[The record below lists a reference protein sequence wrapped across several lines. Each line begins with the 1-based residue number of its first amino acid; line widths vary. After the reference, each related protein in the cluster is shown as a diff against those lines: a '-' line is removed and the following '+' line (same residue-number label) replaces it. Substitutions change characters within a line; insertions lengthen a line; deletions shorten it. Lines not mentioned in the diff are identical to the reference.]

1 VGKGC
6 VGGIAAHDG
15 TPFGYVFRNDVPFLS
30 PQHLH
35 NRQRLAIHAKRI
47 TIFPKDTDLLR
58 DIIFAFDPENG
69 LGRPSA
75 ERNETWDRH
84 RAAEKKRL
92 KQKMAAATARADRI
106 IAGGGTVPAPLKRF
120 AGTRQ
125 TANRTRRAG
134 RKGG

>member
-1 VGKGC
+1 M
-6 VGGIAAHDG
+6 
-15 TPFGYVFRNDVPFLS
+15 PNVFN
-30 PQHLH
+30 
-35 NRQRLAIHAKRI
+35 

-75 ERNETWDRH
+75 ERKETRDRH
-84 RAAEKKRL
+84 RVAEQRKL
-92 KQKMAAATARADRI
+92 KQKIAAATAMADCI
-106 IAGGGTVPAPLKRF
+106 IACGGTVPAPLKRF
-120 AGTRQ
+120 AGTRV